1 MTQSALLRDV
11 AEQIWRAGVRAVD
24 SQALIEQAIQ
34 CRGDQLVVCGES
46 WSLAGL
52 RRIIVVG
59 GGKAGAGMAAGVEQ
73 ALGPEVAAEKL
84 TGWVNVPA
92 DCVRALDRIH
102 LHPARPA
109 GCNEPRPEGV
119 EGAEQILAM
128 AGDVG
133 PFDLCLVLLS
143 GGGSALLPAPRGIDL
158 PAKLAVTRLLSRR
171 GADIHELN
179 TVRQCLSRIK
189 GGGLLRA
196 GGGGPV
202 RTLIIS
208 DVIGDPIDIIASGPT
223 STAPLRPA
231 IAREILQRY
240 AQSADDVP
248 ESVWRALDALQAAPP
263 AAIDPKS
270 VRNTIIGNNRS
281 AIDAAAVAAAALGCE
296 VRILATDEAG
306 FASDAGRRLAIAV
319 REIQREIA
327 GTGRRICGL
336 SGGEPVVAL
345 TPTELP
351 RSGGRNQEL
360 VLAAWEQLAAEG
372 CRGLALLSGGTDGE
386 DGPTDAAGA
395 LLDEEIAARITALG
409 LDAGAFLAINNS
421 YEFFARVDG
430 LLKTGPTHTN
440 VMDLRVAV
448 IVEPVAPSATSS

>member
-1 MTQSALLRDV
+1 MTHPPSLRAA
-11 AEQIWRAGVRAVD
+11 AEQIWRAGVCAVD
-24 SQALIEQAIQ
+24 SERLVAQAIQ
-34 CRGDQLVVCGES
+34 RSGDQLVICGET
-46 WSLAGL
+46 WPLERL
-52 RRIIVVG
+52 RRIVVVG

-73 ALGPEVAAEKL
+73 ALGPDVVTAKL
-84 TGWVNVPA
+84 TGWINVPA
-92 DCVRALDRIH
+92 DCVRMLDRIH

-119 EGAEQILAM
+119 EGAERILAL
-128 AGDVG
+128 AGEVG
-133 PFDLCLVLLS
+133 PDDLCLVLLS
-143 GGGSALLPAPRGIDL
+143 GGGSALLPAPREIDL
-158 PAKLAVTRLLSRR
+158 PAKLAITRLLSRR

-196 GGGGPV
+196 AAGGPV

-231 IAREILQRY
+231 AAREILQRY
-240 AQSADDVP
+240 AQSPTDVP
-248 ESVWRALDALQAAPP
+248 VSVWQALDALQAAPLP
-263 AAIDPKS
+263 AIAPQS
-270 VRNTIIGNNRS
+270 VRNTIIGNNRT
-281 AIDAAAVAAAALGCE
+281 AIDAAATAAAALGYE

-306 FASDAGRRLAIAV
+306 LASDSGRKLAADV
-319 REIQREIA
+319 RRIQQEIA

-345 TPTELP
+345 APTDLP

-360 VLAAWEQLAAEG
+360 VLAAWQKLADAG

-395 LLDEEIAARITALG
+395 LLDEDLAARIRALG

-430 LLKTGPTHTN
+430 LLRTGPTHTN

-448 IVEPVAPSATSS
+448 IVDPVASPATSS